1 MLELARNPE
10 RMISMGIDAQSRLR
24 NYSVETAVDG
34 IIQSLA
40 ATLGPRVLY
49 ASA

>member
-1 MLELARNPE
+1 MLELAGNPE
-10 RMISMGIDAQSRLR
+10 RMISMGLEARSRLK
-24 NYSVETAVDG
+24 NYSVKTAVDG

-40 ATLGPRVLY
+40 ATLDPRVLH